1 MGHYYPPDALEAD
14 LIERTPLP
22 KWRAGTLAQTNWT
35 ASALVQPIFRSCMKP
50 ALYLGPRA
58 RMLKVDALAA
68 AIFAAW
74 RPPVD
79 IAARVSPRP

>member
-1 MGHYYPPDALEAD
+1 MARRHTRAD
-14 LIERTPLP
+14 KLDGERSSPAYLPLMHE
-22 KWRAGTLAQTNWT
+22 T
-35 ASALVQPIFRSCMKP
+35 P

-79 IAARVSPRP
+79 VAARVSPRP